1 MSLFSLS
8 VNQTNTQT
16 PPNSKQ
22 SMGSQ
27 ASPSLA
33 NEHPAGWKRISE
45 DILKH
50 KPAVDFVTGIH
61 ITYVAWKSPS

>member
-33 NEHPAGWKRISE
+33 NEHPAG
-45 DILKH
+45 
-50 KPAVDFVTGIH
+50 
-61 ITYVAWKSPS
+61 